1 MSQFQVESFESI
13 PPVIR
18 VGAGVRPPS
27 ETLLAI
33 RNLQPKQKVTFTA
46 DPKEDFAKFAH
57 KINSKAYG
65 KNKGKLGFKPI
76 VRVNKENRTVVV
88 FRAEHDEKASN

>member
-13 PPVIR
+13 PSVTR
-18 VGAGVRPPS
+18 FGAGVRQPS

-33 RNLQPKQKVTFTA
+33 RQLQPKQKITFTA

-57 KINSKAYG
+57 KINGKTYG
-65 KNKGKLGFKPI
+65 KNKGALGFKPVI
-76 VRVNKENRTVVV
+76 RVDKKNRTVTV
-88 FRAEHDEKASN
+88 FRTENGEKTSN